1 MTTAV
6 RRGRALLA
14 LACGALCLTPSL
26 GRADLVPGDHTFKLD
41 YQQRHR
47 SYIVHVPKAGSNAAR
62 PVVLNFHGGGA
73 YAANQQSYS
82 RMDATAER
90 EGFLAV
96 YPDGTGRLAT
106 RLLTWNAGT
115 CCGYASEH
123 NVDDVGFTRA
133 VVEDL
138 SRRTPANRSRIYA
151 TGLSN
156 GAMMAYR
163 LALEASDLIAAIAPV
178 AGSEVAP
185 FHPVRPVSILHIHS
199 VDDPRALYTG
209 GLGPPVPFTDVRVQH
224 PPVEQVISRWVEYD
238 GCPRQPHLE
247 PPRRGSGKT
256 FRHTATRIVYAPC
269 RDGTEIVLWKLTGAG
284 HVWPGGKLDYLP
296 RLLGPGTDVI
306 DANAEMWQFFSR
318 FRRTP

>member
-209 GLGPPVPFTDVRVQH
+209 GLGPPVPSPTSVYSTRRWSRSSRAGSSTTAARDSRTLSRPGVVREKRSGIPRPGSST
-224 PPVEQVISRWVEYD
+224 PPA
-238 GCPRQPHLE
+238 GTAPRSCF
-247 PPRRGSGKT
+247 GS
-256 FRHTATRIVYAPC
+256 
-269 RDGTEIVLWKLTGAG
+269 
-284 HVWPGGKLDYLP
+284 
-296 RLLGPGTDVI
+296 
-306 DANAEMWQFFSR
+306 
-318 FRRTP
+318 